1 VIKRRHRD
9 AETEWLVTAM
19 PVRWGHRD
27 GAMRFDTRREAE
39 RAAATIKLSGDWSI
53 DPAGAPPIAT

>member
-1 VIKRRHRD
+1 MARNR
-9 AETEWLVTAM
+9 M